1 MSNVFINHTAAQL
14 GEVARGLA
22 DTGLRLGQFVAR
34 FTDKDFR
41 PGSGKTAY
49 LAVPGAVTA
58 RSRALGDV
66 TSSIVLDEIV
76 EQTAPIS
83 LAAHYVSAVPL
94 GDAELT
100 LDLLDFGRQVLL
112 PQADAIV
119 DRIEKSIADAISG
132 VTPTAATYSAD
143 SPASIFIRGRRE
155 LRNRGVDVAVEPLV
169 AFVGGNVVDDLLE
182 TETLSYAKTGDADA
196 LRKGSLGRL
205 HGFELVESGVIGAD
219 EVVFTTRSGL
229 YIATRS
235 PIVPEGASFGAI
247 VQKDGL
253 SIRYLRDYDAMKLV
267 DRSVVS
273 TFGGAGISPLYD
285 VTRDY
290 ATGATTVSEVPGG
303 AVVKIDTAAA

>member
-1 MSNVFINHTAAQL
+1 MSVFISHTATQL
-14 GEVARGLA
+14 GEVAIGLA
-22 DTGLRLGQFVAR
+22 NTGLRLGQYVAR

-41 PGSGKTAY
+41 PGGGKTAY

-58 RSRALGDV
+58 RSRALDDV
-66 TSSIVLDEIV
+66 TSSIVLDEIT
-76 EQTAPIS
+76 EQSAPIS

-100 LDLLDFGRQVLL
+100 LELQDYTRQVLL
-112 PQADAIV
+112 PQSDAIV
-119 DRIEKSIADAISG
+119 DRIEKSIADAIGSI
-132 VTPTAATYSAD
+132 TPTAATYSAEA
-143 SPASIFIRGRRE
+143 PASIFIRGRRE

-182 TETLSYAKTGDADA
+182 TDALSYAKTGEADA

-205 HGFELVESGVIGAD
+205 HGFELVESGAIGAD

-235 PIVPEGASFGAI
+235 PIVPDGASFGAVI
-247 VQKDGL
+247 QKDGL
-253 SIRYLRDYDAMKLV
+253 SVRYLRDYDASKLV

-285 VTRDY
+285 VQRDY
-290 ATGATTVSEVPGG
+290 VTGETTVEAVPGG
-303 AVVKIDTAAA
+303 AVVKIDTSAV